1 MLARLSVTSQR
12 DNGGPVTP
20 RADPPF
26 VPLKDT
32 LATMITIGSKN

>member
-1 MLARLSVTSQR
+1 
-12 DNGGPVTP
+12 VTP